1 MIIFSQNDNRMM
13 PVLSC
18 TAGREP
24 APCGIYLHDNDALCS
39 FVSSPYDQGW
49 KKTGAVIMKQYCRT
63 RRLVMKQKS
72 WSVVIFLCFFCLFA
86 PGAQVFAMDEPLFHI
101 KSMVTSQNVV
111 DREPVGV
118 TETFPPGTERVYCFL
133 EALNI
138 EEDTEVTMVWYHNDR
153 ETARVTLPL
162 AKGPRWRTYAS
173 KDVAGQP
180 GAWSV
185 DLLESSGIVLNTL
198 PFTVE

>member
-1 MIIFSQNDNRMM
+1 M
-13 PVLSC
+13 V
-18 TAGREP
+18 
-24 APCGIYLHDNDALCS
+24 
-39 FVSSPYDQGW
+39 V
-49 KKTGAVIMKQYCRT
+49 
-63 RRLVMKQKS
+63 KQKS

-86 PGAQVFAMDEPLFHI
+86 PNSPVFAMDEPLFHI
-101 KSMVTSQNVV
+101 KSMVTSQNVL

-118 TETFPPGTERVYCFL
+118 AETFPPGTERVYCFL

-153 ETARVTLPL
+153 EVARVTLPL
-162 AKGPRWRTYAS
+162 VKGPRWRTYAS
-173 KDVAGQP
+173 KNVIGLP